1 MATRRDWLRSTAAA
15 GAALAVAPGVVRA
28 LGAAASAGAT
38 GGRAA
43 RSAARWTQDL
53 ITRAVPSTGEQLPIV
68 GVGSSATFRRMA
80 DAGEVDG
87 LREVLR
93 TLVESGGTVLDTA
106 PSYGKSE
113 EVCGDLAKELGIADR
128 LFWATKVNVAG
139 RGGSARRGRAME
151 QIERSFDYLDVDVID
166 LIQVHNVG
174 DPQTQVPVIQ
184 ELKAEGRTRYIGI
197 TSTRKRQY
205 DVLAEAME
213 EYPLDFIG
221 IDYAVDNTSAA
232 ETILPLAQ
240 EREIGVLVYVPFGR
254 TRLWSRVGDREVPD
268 WAREFGAESWAQFFI
283 KFAAAHPAVT
293 VVTPGTSRPEHMLD
307 NMGAARGRL
316 PDADEQA
323 RMVEF
328 VDGLPQAPRRG

>member
-1 MATRRDWLRSTAAA
+1 MVTRRDWLRSATAA
-15 GAALAVAPGVVRA
+15 GAALAAGPSVAQK
-28 LGAAASAGAT
+28 LGGAVAAT
-38 GGRAA
+38 A
-43 RSAARWTQDL
+43 RSARKVQDL
-53 ITRAVPSTGEQLPIV
+53 ITRAVPSTGEQLPVV

-80 DAGEVDG
+80 DVGEVDG

-93 TLVESGGTVLDTA
+93 TLVENGGTVLDTA

-113 EVCGDLAKELGIADR
+113 EVCGDLAEELGIADQ
-128 LFWATKVNVAG
+128 LFWATKVNA
-139 RGGSARRGRAME
+139 ARRDGTAYRGRAVA
-151 QIERSFDYLDVDVID
+151 QIEDSFDYLGVDVID
-166 LIQVHNVG
+166 LIQVHNVR
-174 DPQTQVPVIQ
+174 DLQTHVPIIQ
-184 ELKAEGRTRYIGI
+184 ELKEEGRIRYIGI

-205 DVLAEAME
+205 EDLARAME

-232 ETILPLAQ
+232 DMILPLAQ
-240 EREIGVLVYVPFGR
+240 EREIGVLGYVPFGR
-254 TRLWSRVGDREVPD
+254 TRLWSRVEDREVPE

-283 KFAAAHPAVT
+283 KFAAAHPAMT
-293 VVTPGTSRPEHMLD
+293 VVTPGTSRAEHMLD
-307 NMGAARGRL
+307 NLGAARGRL

>member
-1 MATRRDWLRSTAAA
+1 MVTRRDWLRSATAA
-15 GAALAVAPGVVRA
+15 GAALAAGPSIA
-28 LGAAASAGAT
+28 QTLGGTAAAAAPAPAPAGSP
-38 GGRAA
+38 RKL
-43 RSAARWTQDL
+43 QDL

-93 TLVESGGTVLDTA
+93 TMVESGGTVLDTA

-113 EVCGDLAKELGIADR
+113 EVCGDLAEELGIADQ

-139 RGGSARRGRAME
+139 RDGSASRRRATR
-151 QIERSFDYLDVDVID
+151 QTERSFDYLGVDVID
-166 LIQVHNVG
+166 LIQVHNVA
-174 DPQTQVPVIQ
+174 DPETQVPVIQ
-184 ELKAEGRTRYIGI
+184 ELKEEGRVRYTGV

-205 DVLAEAME
+205 DALARTME

-232 ETILPLAQ
+232 EAILPLAQ

-254 TRLWSRVGDREVPD
+254 TRLWSRVGDREVPE

-323 RMVEF
+323 RMVEL
-328 VDGLPQAPRRG
+328 VDALPQAPRRG

>member
-1 MATRRDWLRSTAAA
+1 MVTRRDWLRSATAA
-15 GAALAVAPGVVRA
+15 GAALAAGPSIA
-28 LGAAASAGAT
+28 QKLGGAVAAATAGP
-38 GGRAA
+38 A
-43 RSAARWTQDL
+43 RKIQDL
-53 ITRAVPSTGEQLPIV
+53 ITRAVPSTGDQLPIV

-93 TLVESGGTVLDTA
+93 TLVENGGTVLDTA

-113 EVCGDLAKELGIADR
+113 EVCGDLAEELGIADQ

-139 RGGSARRGRAME
+139 RDGTASRRRAVA
-151 QIERSFDYLDVDVID
+151 QIEDSFDYLGVDVID
-166 LIQVHNVG
+166 LIQVHNVR

-184 ELKAEGRTRYIGI
+184 ELKEEGRVRYIGI
-197 TSTRKRQY
+197 TSTTKRQY
-205 DVLAEAME
+205 ADLAKAME

-232 ETILPLAQ
+232 EMILPLAQ
-240 EREIGVLVYVPFGR
+240 EREIAVLGYVPFGR
-254 TRLWSRVGDREVPD
+254 TRLWRRVEDREVPE
-268 WAREFGAESWAQFFI
+268 WAQEFGAESWAQFFI
-283 KFAAAHPAVT
+283 KFAAAHPAMT

-307 NMGAARGRL
+307 NLGAARGRL